1 MNAYWNLPV
10 TMAIESFTIL
20 LLSSLIT
27 IKYPNWNSKG
37 QIIETII
44 AYCVFLVAILC
55 LLIFPYIMFANR
67 KQIIDLKSTHLQKF
81 APFYEELDHKNT
93 YIAVFRFVFMFRRL
107 LLALTIVMIDILA
120 FQLLIGF
127 MQCTMTLI
135 TIGFVEPYE
144 EKSKWIK
151 ELLNEQV
158 ILATVYFAMCF
169 SQLVPDP
176 HVQSGVG
183 YAFCGM
189 LATHIVSNLGL
200 MLFSSLNL
208 VIQRFKRNRFIAKHK
223 KAMKQKM

>member
-1 MNAYWNLPV
+1 MNAYWKVPV
-10 TMAIESFTIL
+10 TLAMESFTIL

-37 QIIETII
+37 QIIETVI
-44 AYCVFLVAILC
+44 AYCVFSVAMLC
-55 LLIFPYIMFANR
+55 LVIFPYIIYENR
-67 KQIIDLKSTHLQKF
+67 EHIIDSKSTHLHKF
-81 APFYEELDHKNT
+81 APFYEELDRKNT

-127 MQCTMTLI
+127 MQCTMTII

-144 EKSKWIK
+144 KKSKWIK
-151 ELLNEQV
+151 ELVNEQI
-158 ILATVYFAMCF
+158 ILATIYFAMCF

-176 HVQSGVG
+176 HVQAWVG

-189 LATHIVSNLGL
+189 LATHIVSFLGL
-200 MLFSSLNL
+200 MLFSSLK
-208 VIQRFKRNRFIAKHK
+208 VAIKRFKRNRFIAKHK
-223 KAMKQKM
+223 KAMK